1 MAAMLQDSYPASQH
15 EDRRALVR
23 AGPKREH
30 PPARSGTC
38 TAHRRGVERRAA
50 LPLHSGHAPHPATHA
65 MLTEIA
71 LVLLLALCNGFF
83 ALSEM
88 ALVAS
93 RKSRLKQM
101 ARNSRRAAVA
111 LQHAER
117 PEYFLSTIQVGITLL
132 MLVTGAVAGDALGA
146 HIATLLHGGHAAW
159 LEPYARVLGVVLGF
173 VLISFLQ
180 IVVGELVPKRLALAA
195 PEKLSSAVAIPMLVL
210 SRATMPFVWLL
221 NTASSLLLRLL
232 GVRGGSHA
240 AATEEEIRLLVA
252 ESAEQGVLDADEH
265 AMVNRVLRLG
275 DRTVDSVM
283 TPRVRIAWLDMA
295 APREENVAVL
305 RQTPYSRY
313 PVYRG
318 DESEVVGV
326 VEVKR
331 LLQAFAEGRPQLF
344 DHLAK
349 PLYVP
354 ATARALDLLEEFRD
368 AETPL
373 ALVVDEYGDIEGLVT
388 VNDLLAAVVGA
399 SQLGHGDTDA
409 EPPIVR
415 RADGSWL
422 VDGSLTTDDLRE
434 LLHVDHLPGE
444 SEHDFRTAAGM
455 VMAALGHIP
464 QTGEVFTWQGIRF
477 EVLDLDGARI
487 DKLLVSRVTQ
497 VDSEEDG

>member
-1 MAAMLQDSYPASQH
+1 
-15 EDRRALVR
+15 
-23 AGPKREH
+23 
-30 PPARSGTC
+30 
-38 TAHRRGVERRAA
+38 
-50 LPLHSGHAPHPATHA
+50 

-71 LVLLLALCNGFF
+71 TVFVLALANGFF

-101 ARNSRRAAVA
+101 AKTSRRARVA
-111 LQHAER
+111 LRHAEA
-117 PEYFLSTIQVGITLL
+117 PEHFLSTVQVGMTLVI
-132 MLVTGAVAGDALGA
+132 LVTGAIAGDALGD
-146 HIATLLHGGHAAW
+146 HIAEAIHGGRAAW
-159 LEPYARVLGVVLGF
+159 LEPYAKVIGLVLGF
-173 VLISFLQ
+173 ALISFIQ
-180 IVVGELVPKRLALAA
+180 IVIGELVPKRLALSA
-195 PEKLSSAVAIPMLVL
+195 PEKVSGFVAMPMLVL
-210 SRATMPFVWLL
+210 SRIAAPFVWLL
-221 NTASSLLLRLL
+221 NFSSSQLLRLL
-232 GVRGGSHA
+232 RVAKRGSDA
-240 AATEEEIRLLVA
+240 VTEEEIRLLVA

-275 DRTVDSVM
+275 DRSVDSVM

-295 APREENVAVL
+295 APREDNVEVL

-331 LLQAFAEGRPQLF
+331 LLQSFAEGRPQLF
-344 DHLAK
+344 EHLAK
-349 PLYVP
+349 PLYIP

-399 SQLGHGDTDA
+399 SQLAHGDAA
-409 EPPIVR
+409 ESAPIVE

-422 VDGSLTTDDLRE
+422 IDGSLATDDLRE
-434 LLHVDHLPGE
+434 LLHLDHLPGE
-444 SEHDFRTAAGM
+444 AEHEFRTAAGL

-464 QTGEVFTWQGIRF
+464 QVGEVFAWQGIRF
-477 EVLDLDGARI
+477 EVMDLDGARI
-487 DKLLVSRVTQ
+487 DKLLVTR
-497 VDSEEDG
+497 EPKREDTDEADG